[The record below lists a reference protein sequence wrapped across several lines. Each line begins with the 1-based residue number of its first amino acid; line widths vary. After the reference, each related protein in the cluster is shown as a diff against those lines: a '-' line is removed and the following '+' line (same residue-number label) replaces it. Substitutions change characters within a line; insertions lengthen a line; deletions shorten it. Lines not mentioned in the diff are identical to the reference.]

1 MKNNRRSFIKKTTF
15 AAAGLSLWKSNLTAG
30 NFSAT
35 GKKWDLTLGVC
46 TSLENAGLL
55 RSLGYNF
62 MEESVGRYLKPAEND
77 EIFQEQYLKY
87 TNSQLPIVSCNSFIP
102 GNLKSVGSETH
113 HEEIL
118 NYAETAFRR
127 ARMSNINFI
136 VFGSGGS
143 RRIPEGWDETK
154 ATGQFITLLQ
164 KMAPIAKIYN
174 IVIVLE
180 PLNKGEVNFINSVT
194 EGAEIVKA
202 VNHPNFRLLADIY
215 HMMKEDEPA
224 DSIVKHGKLIKHC
237 HIAEKEIR
245 SAPGVKGDDFRPYL
259 AALKKIAYKGG
270 LSLECRWVDFNSEVA
285 LSIDYLKKQIG
296 QI

>member
-1 MKNNRRSFIKKTTF
+1 MTHNRRSFIKSAAL
-15 AAAGLSLWKSNLTAG
+15 AAAGVSVWNKDLFASES
-30 NFSAT
+30 SVS
-35 GKKWDLTLGVC
+35 GKKWSLSLGVC
-46 TSLENAGLL
+46 TSIDNNSYLK
-55 RSLGYNF
+55 SLGYEYI
-62 MEESVGRYLKPAEND
+62 EESVGRYLKPAED
-77 EIFQEQYLKY
+77 DKFFQEQYIKY
-87 TNSQLPIVSCNSFIP
+87 TGSQLPIKACNSFIP
-102 GNLKSVGSETH
+102 GKLKSVGEETH

-118 NYAETAFRR
+118 KYAETAFRR
-127 ARMSNINFI
+127 ARMSNINYI

-143 RRIPEGWDETK
+143 RGIPEGWNETK
-154 ATGQFITLLQ
+154 ATAQFIALLK

-174 IVIVLE
+174 IVVVLE
-180 PLNKGEVNFINSVT
+180 PLNKGEVNFINSVS

-202 VNHPNFRLLADIY
+202 VNHPNFRLQADIY

-224 DSIVKHGKLIKHC
+224 DSLVKHGKLIKHC

-270 LSLECRWVDFNSEVA
+270 LSIECRWKDFNTEAA

-296 QI
+296 QV